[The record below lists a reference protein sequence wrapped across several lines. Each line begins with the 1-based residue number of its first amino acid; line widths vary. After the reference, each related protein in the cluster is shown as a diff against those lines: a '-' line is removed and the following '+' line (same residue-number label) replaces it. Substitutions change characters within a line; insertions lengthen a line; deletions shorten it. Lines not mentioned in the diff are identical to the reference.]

1 MGKQPSF
8 QESMNRLEDIVDQL
22 EKNEIELEAAIQL
35 FEEGLQLVNQC
46 DQQLKGFEEK
56 VNTLM
61 KNDEAGEQNG

>member
-1 MGKQPSF
+1 MPKKPSF
-8 QESMNRLEDIVDQL
+8 QQSMNRLEDIVTQL
-22 EKNEIELEAAIQL
+22 EKNELELEDAIQL

-61 KNDEAGEQNG
+61 KGEEAGEQNG

>member
-1 MGKQPSF
+1 MAKQPSF
-8 QESMNRLEDIVDQL
+8 QESMNRLEDIVNQL

>member
-1 MGKQPSF
+1 MPKKPSF
-8 QESMNRLEDIVDQL
+8 QQSMNRLEDIVTQL
-22 EKNEIELEAAIQL
+22 EKNELELEDAIQL

-61 KNDEAGEQNG
+61 KGEEAGE